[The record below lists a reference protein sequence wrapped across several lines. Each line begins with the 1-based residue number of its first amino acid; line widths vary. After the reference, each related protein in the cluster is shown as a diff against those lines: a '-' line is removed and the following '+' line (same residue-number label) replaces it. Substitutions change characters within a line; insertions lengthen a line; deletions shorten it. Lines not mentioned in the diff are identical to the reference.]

1 MRVNRVEH
9 WLWLG
14 VMVVFALSAGSWAQ
28 ETESSENQRLDMESH
43 IGKLTGHAR
52 AGAPIYKRFCI
63 GCHGVLG
70 DGEGENARWI
80 DPKPRNFTLATFRCR
95 STPSGTLPTD
105 QDLYDTIGRG
115 LLDSNMP
122 HWLPLTNQ
130 DRADL
135 TAYVKHFSP
144 KWLTKKRGPPIQI
157 PPKPEV
163 TADRI
168 RTGQSLFQKLD
179 CWKCHGVD
187 GRGNGPSADTLTD
200 DQNRP
205 IQPFNFHDSQDFKCG
220 SEDWQMYKDFM
231 TGLDGSPMP
240 SFSDNVTPDEA
251 WDLVF
256 YLRTLQPM
264 KTKEKQIAQQLG
276 LKPINPEEPVAQ
288 PPANN
293 PENK

>member
-1 MRVNRVEH
+1 MRINRLEH
-9 WLWLG
+9 WLCVG
-14 VMVVFALSAGSWAQ
+14 VAVVFALSAGSWAQ
-28 ETESSENQRLDMESH
+28 ETEYSESQRLGMESH
-43 IGKLTGHAR
+43 IGKLTGHAK
-52 AGAPIYKRFCI
+52 AGAPLYQRFCI

-70 DGEGENARWI
+70 DGEGENAQWI

-95 STPSGTLPTD
+95 STPTGTLPTD

-115 LLDSNMP
+115 LVNSNMP

-135 TAYVKHFSP
+135 VAYVKHFSP
-144 KWLTKKRGPPIQI
+144 KWQTEKPGTPIEI
-157 PPKPEV
+157 PAEPAV

-168 RTGQSLFQKLD
+168 KAGQALFQKLE
-179 CWKCHGVD
+179 CWKCHGVE

-205 IQPFNFHDSQDFKCG
+205 IKAFDFHNEERFKCG
-220 SEDWQMYKDFM
+220 STDREMYKDFM

-240 SFSDNVTPDEA
+240 SFADNVKPDEA

-264 KTKEKQIAQQLG
+264 KTKEKHIAKQLG
-276 LKPINPEEPVAQ
+276 LKPINPAEPVAQ